1 MRRWVHA
8 LGKRDHA
15 FENEGFDAFEK
26 GFMLS
31 RRGSRGFEK
40 WGGFMLLRRSDHAF
54 EKGVHA
60 YEKGG

>member
-1 MRRWVHA
+1 MLLRR
-8 LGKRDHA
+8 
-15 FENEGFDAFEK
+15 

-31 RRGSRGFEK
+31 RSGSHGFEK

-54 EKGVHA
+54 LKGVHA